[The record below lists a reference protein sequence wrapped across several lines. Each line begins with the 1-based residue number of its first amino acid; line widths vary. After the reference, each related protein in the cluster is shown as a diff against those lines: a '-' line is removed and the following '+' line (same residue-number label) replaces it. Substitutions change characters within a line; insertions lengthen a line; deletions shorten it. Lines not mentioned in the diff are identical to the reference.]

1 MVNTFRWAPTAALA
15 VTLAVPTLANA
26 QDIFL
31 ATGGADLTWHGTA
44 TGAKAGIWMDIGAVS
59 NDTRRDLIVG
69 APGTSGTSGTVYVIF
84 GGPDCTGDRSLSLAD
99 TVITSSADREPL
111 RCVHRRRKH
120 QEYRR
125 HHATQPCRRRPG
137 RPVGPGCGVRLQRRL
152 RFRRRRP
159 QHGQRGLHDSWC
171 APPISSAPHSPR
183 VTSMATDFAKSSSAR
198 PARAAFTSSRA
209 GRPTCRP
216 VARSI

>member
-1 MVNTFRWAPTAALA
+1 MVNTFRSAPMAALA

-84 GGPDCTGDRSLSLAD
+84 GGPDRTGDRSLSLAD
-99 TVITSSADREPL
+99 RSSPVPTPGTASVPRPPPETSGIPKAPRHAILSSAPRAPCRTGVRCTSSAAVSL
-111 RCVHRRRKH
+111 RAAPPSCTANAVFTIPARR
-120 QEYRR
+120 
-125 HHATQPCRRRPG
+125 
-137 RPVGPGCGVRLQRRL
+137 
-152 RFRRRRP
+152 
-159 QHGQRGLHDSWC
+159 
-171 APPISSAPHSPR
+171 PISSAPRWPR
-183 VTSMATDFAKSSSAR
+183 VTR
-198 PARAAFTSSRA
+198 
-209 GRPTCRP
+209 
-216 VARSI
+216 